1 MTYNMKNNGLQ
12 IGKDVVKSYF
22 GGYFPKSLKEEGFE
36 INSEEEIYALVEQME
51 SYYVNLPTSIDPY
64 DESDIEK
71 AHEYVTNWVKT
82 H

>member
-1 MTYNMKNNGLQ
+1 MVEVFADRTIHQVLETGHDYVTEGP
-12 IGKDVVKSYF
+12 I
-22 GGYFPKSLKEEGFE
+22 PKIDE
-36 INSEEEIYALVEQME
+36 INSEEEIYKLVEQME

>member
-1 MTYNMKNNGLQ
+1 MKNNGLK
-12 IGKDVVKSYF
+12 IGKDIVKSYF
-22 GGYFPKSLKEEGFE
+22 GGYFPKTLKEEGYE
-36 INSEEEIYALVEQME
+36 ISSNEDVYKLVEEME

-71 AHEYVTNWVKT
+71 AHEYVTNWVKN